1 MSKLEI
7 CYGNIVVNFVE
18 KNQYVS
24 MFEFTPDGFIMIDG
38 YHNFERLV
46 DIKMTFRDFCK
57 NFNCD
62 AGRVIEN
69 RYKNLKVVY

>member
-24 MFEFTPDGFIMIDG
+24 MFDVTPDG